1 MRLVVQRVLRA
12 KLTSGGTVVSEINN
26 GLFVLCGI
34 THGDNQVDIDYLVPK
49 LLKTK
54 LWGSSDNQ
62 AWKSSVVDMKYQ
74 ILFVSQFTLY
84 HQLKGTRPDFHDAA
98 DHEVA
103 KALYNTFLTQLEQE
117 YVKMADCPVEK
128 CVQPGSFGNYMNI
141 ETVCD
146 GPVTLVIESV
156 KDAKAVQKYESMLK
170 RQARESS
177 KKDKTQEKPKTE
189 IEEQKQD

>member
-1 MRLVVQRVLRA
+1 M
-12 KLTSGGTVVSEINN
+12 
-26 GLFVLCGI
+26 LCGI

-54 LWGSSDNQ
+54 LWGTESAPWS
-62 AWKSSVVDMKYQ
+62 KGCVDMNYE

-103 KALYNTFLTQLEQE
+103 KSLYNTFLEQLETE
-117 YVKMADCPVEK
+117 YQKMRKGSSDSETKSRYVY
-128 CVQPGSFGNYMNI
+128 PGSFGNYMNI

-146 GPVTLVIESV
+146 GPMTLVIDSV
-156 KDAKAVQKYESMLK
+156 KDPRAVQKYEQM
-170 RQARESS
+170 
-177 KKDKTQEKPKTE
+177 
-189 IEEQKQD
+189 